1 MLGKLLKYDLKWMLN
16 KVMWIYY
23 VILIIVSISIK
34 IVENVHQT
42 MFLVI
47 VDKVLVGV
55 FISCCISV
63 LITCFMRIWARFI
76 QNIYKDE
83 SYLTHTLP
91 VTKNEL
97 FNAKIISSIISVV
110 ISILVI
116 VACVAF
122 VYLNDAT
129 FEELRLMYDSL
140 VQAYN
145 GVAAVVFIIGL
156 VLIILLEMINAMM
169 CGIFGI
175 VVGHRYNDSKII
187 KSILIGLVS
196 YIVLASF
203 TVIVLNVISTNLL
216 DEVVTNGFPSI
227 NTLKVM
233 GFTALGL
240 YTAFIIG
247 FYFISKKLLNKG
259 VNVD

>member
-240 YTAFIIG
+240 YTAYIIG
-247 FYFISKKLLNKG
+247 FCFISKKLLNKG

>member
-23 VILIIVSISIK
+23 VILIIVSIAIK

-42 MFLVI
+42 LFLVI

-76 QNIYKDE
+76 QNLYKDE

-97 FNAKIISSIISVV
+97 FNAKVIASIISTV

-116 VACVAF
+116 VVCVAF

-129 FEELRLMYDSL
+129 FEEIRVMYDSL

-145 GVAAVVFIIGL
+145 GVAAAIFVVGL
-156 VLIILLEMINAMM
+156 ILLILLEMINAMM

-175 VVGHRYNDSKII
+175 IVGHRSNDYKII
-187 KSILIGLVS
+187 KSIIIGLVV
-196 YIVLASF
+196 YVVLASI
-203 TVIVLNVISTNLL
+203 TVIVLNIISTNLL

-233 GFTALGL
+233 GFTSLALYL
-240 YTAFIIG
+240 IYILF
-247 FYFISKKLLNKG
+247 FYLKSKSLLNKG
-259 VNVD
+259 VNID

>member
-1 MLGKLLKYDLKWMLN
+1 MLAKLLKYDLKWILN

-23 VILIIVSISIK
+23 VIVIIVAIAIK

-42 MFLVI
+42 LFLVI
-47 VDKVLVGV
+47 VDKILVGV

-76 QNIYKDE
+76 QNLYKDE

-97 FNAKIISSIISVV
+97 FNAKVIASIISVI

-116 VACVAF
+116 VVCVAF

-129 FEELRLMYDSL
+129 FEELRMMYDSL

-145 GVAAVVFIIGL
+145 GVIAAIFVIGL
-156 VLIILLEMINAMM
+156 ILIILLEMINAMM

-175 VVGHRYNDSKII
+175 IVGHRKNDYKIV

-196 YIVLASF
+196 YIILATF
-203 TVIVLNVISTNLL
+203 TVVVLNFISTNLL
-216 DEVVTNGFPSI
+216 DEVVNDGFPSI
-227 NTLKVM
+227 NTLKGM

-240 YTAFIIG
+240 YIAYILG

-259 VNVD
+259 VNIE

>member
-1 MLGKLLKYDLKWMLN
+1 MLAKLLKYDLKWILN

-23 VILIIVSISIK
+23 VIVIIVAIAIK

-42 MFLVI
+42 LFLVI
-47 VDKVLVGV
+47 VDKILVGV

-76 QNIYKDE
+76 QNLYKDE

-97 FNAKIISSIISVV
+97 FNAKVIASIISVI

-116 VACVAF
+116 VVCVAF
-122 VYLNDAT
+122 VY
-129 FEELRLMYDSL
+129 L

-145 GVAAVVFIIGL
+145 GVIAAIFVVGL
-156 VLIILLEMINAMM
+156 ILIILLEMINAMM

-175 VVGHRYNDSKII
+175 IVGHRENDYKIV

-196 YIVLASF
+196 YIILATF
-203 TVIVLNVISTNLL
+203 TVVVLNFISTNLL
-216 DEVVTNGFPSI
+216 DEVVNDGFPSI

-240 YTAFIIG
+240 YIAYILG

-259 VNVD
+259 VNIE